1 MSPPVQ
7 TPFDLLNTRVPAE
20 IISKYINVAN
30 SYWRH
35 ELPSCV
41 PLLPIGKTSSQPL
54 RSKSL
59 RRVSFVDLCDILSP
73 TANYDASLLLDRIR
87 DVREPTRTEDT
98 KSHEV
103 QHNDDQKFCIT
114 FFSYADIMELS
125 AGVSHV
131 LSGKGDNVIAIFV
144 PHFCLSQVAKEI
156 IRSVDNCMT
165 SNVRDT
171 TRHTDR
177 HVAVAGGPPPGIHH
191 PHAHRQGQY
200 ASGEYGISPSPYN
213 NPHQQQQLRQQQ
225 QQQQYYSGGA
235 PMPPPSVE
243 YDAYGNHTMPPPPGS
258 MGGHYGG
265 ESQSFEQAA
274 MGRSPQQP
282 GIYGGMY
289 PGDAEPLPQHPRSME
304 Q

>member
-1 MSPPVQ
+1 
-7 TPFDLLNTRVPAE
+7 
-20 IISKYINVAN
+20 
-30 SYWRH
+30 
-35 ELPSCV
+35 
-41 PLLPIGKTSSQPL
+41 
-54 RSKSL
+54 
-59 RRVSFVDLCDILSP
+59 
-73 TANYDASLLLDRIR
+73 
-87 DVREPTRTEDT
+87 
-98 KSHEV
+98 
-103 QHNDDQKFCIT
+103 
-114 FFSYADIMELS
+114 
-125 AGVSHV
+125 
-131 LSGKGDNVIAIFV
+131 
-144 PHFCLSQVAKEI
+144 
-156 IRSVDNCMT
+156 MT

-289 PGDAEPLPQHPRSME
+289 PGDAEPLPQHNQEVWNNEPKRHEVAYEVAAKESLVYHAIFE
-304 Q
+304 AVKSCEATLVTNVPVFF